1 MKPITILLVILSL
14 ASLACLQTAMV
25 ADIPAAPTQTAMQ
38 IQTSEP
44 ESGAVYQLDTPETA
58 SLDVTCA
65 TVTAIFSLTLRAEPS
80 ENSNAIYWLPAQSKV
95 QVTGTVGA
103 WWQVSADGYT
113 GYAKADY
120 LQESECE

>member
-14 ASLACLQTAMV
+14 ASLACLQTAAMT
-25 ADIPAAPTQTAMQ
+25 IPATAPAPTSTPVEYAYGA
-38 IQTSEP
+38 EP
-44 ESGAVYQLDTPETA
+44 ESGAVFEAPTE
-58 SLDVTCA
+58 SRTCA
-65 TVTAIFSLTLRAEPS
+65 TVTAIFSLTLRKEPD
-80 ENSNAIYWLPAQSKV
+80 ENSNAIYWLPAKTNV
-95 QVTGTVGA
+95 LVIGTVGA

>member
-14 ASLACLQTAMV
+14 ASLACLQTA
-25 ADIPAAPTQTAMQ
+25 AISNSATTPAPANTPVEYAYGA
-38 IQTSEP
+38 EP
-44 ESGAVYQLDTPETA
+44 ESGAVFEVPTKA
-58 SLDVTCA
+58 RTCA
-65 TVTAIFSLTLRAEPS
+65 TVTAIFSLTLREEPN
-80 ENSNAIYWLPAQSKV
+80 EKSNAIYWLPAKTNV
-95 QVTGTVGA
+95 LVIGTVGA